1 MSDPRFQPR
10 LMAVPRDRPYFGKVA
25 RISWLEGSTETEE
38 KRIATARLQHALA
51 VKITGTLRDKGYNVR
66 SYAKLAGVSYDRM
79 AKVLRGEALM
89 RLEDIADAERLLGL
103 VVPAL
108 LEVNE
113 TRSPEQIAAD
123 QRIEAALKRHEAF
136 NLMRE
141 AMAAERNLAKAA
153 ESEYNARRN
162 ASPPDSQSSS
172 EPGAAAEP
180 STGARN
186 PIA

>member
-1 MSDPRFQPR
+1 MSAPRFQPR
-10 LMAVPRDRPYFGKVA
+10 LMAAPTDRPYFGKVA
-25 RISWLEGSTETEE
+25 RISWLEGSTETEK

-51 VKITGTLRDKGYNVR
+51 VKITGTLRDMGYNVR
-66 SYAKLAGVSYDRM
+66 SYAKLAGVSYDRT

-89 RLEDIADAERLLGL
+89 RLEDLADAERLLGL

-123 QRIEAALKRHEAF
+123 QKIESALVRHEAF
-136 NLMRE
+136 KLMRE
-141 AMAAERNLAKAA
+141 AVAVELKLAKA
-153 ESEYNARRN
+153 EETEYNAGRN
-162 ASPPDSQSSS
+162 ASPPDPRSSS

>member
-1 MSDPRFQPR
+1 
-10 LMAVPRDRPYFGKVA
+10 MAVPTDRLYFGKVA

-51 VKITGTLRDKGYNVR
+51 VKIIGTLRDMGHNVR

-108 LEVNE
+108 LEANE
-113 TRSPEQIAAD
+113 TRSPEQIASD
-123 QRIEAALKRHEAF
+123 QKIEAARKRHEAF

-141 AMAAERNLAKAA
+141 AMAMELKLAKASEA
-153 ESEYNARRN
+153 EYDARKN
-162 ASPPDSQSSS
+162 ASLPDSRSDS
-172 EPGAAAEP
+172 EPGAAGDP

-186 PIA
+186 Q

>member
-1 MSDPRFQPR
+1 
-10 LMAVPRDRPYFGKVA
+10 MAVPPDRPYFGKVA
-25 RISWLEGSTETEE
+25 RISWLEGRTETEK

-51 VKITGTLRDKGYNVR
+51 VKITGTLRGMRYNVR

-103 VVPAL
+103 VIPAL

-123 QRIEAALKRHEAF
+123 QKIEAALKRREAL

-141 AMAAERNLAKAA
+141 AIAAELELAKAG
-153 ESEYNARRN
+153 EIEYNDKSN
-162 ASPPDSQSSS
+162 PSPPDPPSSTK
-172 EPGAAAEP
+172 PKAATKTA
-180 STGARN
+180 TRARN
-186 PIA
+186 PIT